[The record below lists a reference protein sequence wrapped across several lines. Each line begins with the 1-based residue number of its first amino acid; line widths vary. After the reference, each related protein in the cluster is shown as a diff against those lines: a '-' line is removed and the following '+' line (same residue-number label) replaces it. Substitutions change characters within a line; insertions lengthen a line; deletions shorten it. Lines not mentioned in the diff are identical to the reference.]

1 MLWQPPKDNANRE
14 FRRRDQNNQ
23 SECNV
28 FEFVHI
34 PTSPIGQPNW
44 IQDQA
49 GMKLTSKAAPTG
61 KPQNMGGFCYP
72 ATDLTGCHNLRSRS
86 THAHLV
92 DCGEGR
98 YDKRGAEGQDQ
109 CSEDQSRAHSGLPAN
124 ISPPETHF
132 HPSGRFNSMR
142 Q

>member
-1 MLWQPPKDNANRE
+1 MQRLRVRPYPD
-14 FRRRDQNNQ
+14 
-23 SECNV
+23 V
-28 FEFVHI
+28 
-34 PTSPIGQPNW
+34 PNW
-44 IQDQA
+44 PAQLDTGSSWHEA
-49 GMKLTSKAAPTG
+49 YVEGGSDRKAA
-61 KPQNMGGFCYP
+61 NMGGFCYP